1 MGYIVGMFVY
11 AGIDEAGYGPLLGPL
26 VVGRAVFVVPAL
38 EADAPVPDLWRRLSK
53 AVCKRISDR
62 AGRIVVNDS
71 KKLKTKAAG
80 LKHLETGCL
89 AFAGLLGERPGTL
102 EGWLDLLGET
112 SHRELGGLPWYAA
125 TDDRPWQALPGS
137 VTAGELAIAGSMLAT
152 CTERIGVQLGG
163 IGAAVILE
171 DRFNKMVA
179 ATRSKASVSFT
190 FVTKHLLHVWEQ
202 YGEHRPTVVVDRQG
216 GRTRYRDVLAQSFAD
231 VRVDIVEESPTC
243 SAYELTDHADKGR
256 SMKVSFQVD
265 AEEANL
271 PVALASMV
279 SKYTRELMMERLN
292 GYFTERVPGLA
303 PTAGYA
309 KDGKRF
315 LAELGPHFAGLG
327 VREDGVR
334 RRA

>member
-1 MGYIVGMFVY
+1 MFVY

-38 EADAPVPDLWRRLSK
+38 AHDAPVPDLWRRLSK

-71 KKLKTKAAG
+71 KKLKTKASG
-80 LKHLETGCL
+80 LRHLETGCL
-89 AFAGLLGERPGTL
+89 AFAGLCGDRPTSL
-102 EGWLDLLGET
+102 DGWLDLLGET
-112 SHRELGGLPWYAA
+112 SHQDLTAMPWYEP
-125 TDDRPWQALPGS
+125 TDEYPWQSMPTS
-137 VTAGELAIAGSMLAT
+137 MTDGELAIAGSMLAG
-152 CTERIGVQLGG
+152 CAERIGIQLGG
-163 IGAAVILE
+163 LGAAVVLE
-171 DRFNKMVA
+171 DRFNRMVA
-179 ATRSKASVSFT
+179 ATRSKASTSFT
-190 FVTKHLLHVWEQ
+190 FVAKHLMLIWEQ

-216 GRTRYRDVLAQSFAD
+216 GRTRYRDVLAQSFPD
-231 VRVDIVEESPTC
+231 VQVDIIEESATC

-279 SKYTRELMMERLN
+279 SKYTRELMMARLN
-292 GYFTERVPGLA
+292 HYFTTRIPDLA

-315 LAELGPHFAGLG
+315 LEDLAPHLSGLG
-327 VREDGVR
+327 IAQAQLR
-334 RRA
+334 RQA

>member
-1 MGYIVGMFVY
+1 MFVY

-26 VVGRAVFVVPAL
+26 VVGRSVFVIPAL
-38 EADAPVPDLWRRLSK
+38 DHDAPVPDLWRRLSK
-53 AVCKRISDR
+53 AVCKRISDK
-62 AGRIVVNDS
+62 AGRIAVNDS

-80 LKHLETGCL
+80 LKHLEAGCL
-89 AFAGLLGERPGTL
+89 AFAGLVGDRPNSLANWL
-102 EGWLDLLGET
+102 ELLGET
-112 SHRELGGLPWYAA
+112 AHRDLTALPWYES
-125 TDDRPWQALPGS
+125 TDENPWQALPTS
-137 VTAGELAIAGSMLAT
+137 VTEGELAIAGSMLAG
-152 CTERIGVQLGG
+152 CAERIGVQLGG
-163 IGAAVILE
+163 LGAAVIFE
-171 DRFNKMVA
+171 DQFNRMVA

-216 GRTRYRDVLAQSFAD
+216 GRTRYRDVLAQSFPD
-231 VRVDIVEESPTC
+231 VRVDIIEETATC
-243 SAYELTDHADKGR
+243 SAYELTGHANQSR

-279 SKYTRELMMERLN
+279 SKYTRELMMARLN
-292 GYFTERVPGLA
+292 HYFTTRIPDLT

-315 LAELGPHFAGLG
+315 LEDLAPHLTELDIAQARL
-327 VREDGVR
+327 R
-334 RRA
+334 RQS